1 MSELP
6 KTEFW
11 WISLM
16 TGDHSHRHE
25 PLFGSDTHSQEP
37 ILGNNSKLGIFQQL
51 QYRTICFNGGWSR
64 DTKGTQ
70 VVLSRNYIVG
80 AEEQSHQHAIR
91 IGLTKSDPNI
101 SRTQLWLFLTNGMHY
116 ILVAKTDTW
125 TLEWLNGTF
134 THFCYCHSHILVCIS
149 S

>member
-1 MSELP
+1 MIVDP
-6 KTEFW
+6 
-11 WISLM
+11 
-16 TGDHSHRHE
+16 GDTDMLLLGCYGR
-25 PLFGSDTHSQEP
+25 SQEP
-37 ILGNNSKLGIFQQL
+37 ILGNTSKLGIFRQL
-51 QYRTICFNGGWSR
+51 QHRTICSNGSLLR

-80 AEEQSHQHAIR
+80 AEEQSHQHAIW

-116 ILVAKTDTW
+116 ILVSKTDTR
-125 TLEWLNGTF
+125 TLERLNGTI